1 MEPVKIDPL
10 ILGVIVFVAIVVM
23 EVVRQVVVRLVGSV
37 FSSRDVGDIEKLFDK
52 YDKDIQERSA
62 SMKEMIL
69 AKIES
74 LRKEVSDMRVAL
86 CDIKEKLQKLEVR
99 MGKMEV
105 IFELYRSCVSGEE
118 NDKSK

>member
-10 ILGVIVFVAIVVM
+10 ILGVIVFVAVVVM

-37 FSSRDVGDIEKLFDK
+37 FSSTDVGDIQKLFDK
-52 YDKDIQERSA
+52 YDKDVQERSA

-74 LRKEVSDMRVAL
+74 LKKEVSEVKTTL

-105 IFELYRSCVSGEE
+105 FFELYRSSGCGEE

>member
-23 EVVRQVVVRLVGSV
+23 EVVRQVVVKLVGSV
-37 FSSRDVGDIEKLFDK
+37 FSSSDVGDIQKLFDK
-52 YDKDIQERSA
+52 YDKEIQERSA
-62 SMKEMIL
+62 SMKEMVL

-74 LRKEVSDMRVAL
+74 LRKEVSDMKVAL

-105 IFELYRSCVSGEE
+105 LFELYRSYVCGEE

>member
-1 MEPVKIDPL
+1 MEPVKVDPV
-10 ILGVIVFVAIVVM
+10 ILGVIVFVAMVVM
-23 EVVRQVVVRLVGSV
+23 EVVRQVVSKAVGSV
-37 FSSRDVGDIEKLFDK
+37 FSSRDVEDVERLLGK
-52 YDKDIQERSA
+52 YDKEFQERSA

-74 LRKEVSDMRVAL
+74 LRKEVSDMKVAL

-105 IFELYRSCVSGEE
+105 FFELYRSCVCGDE
-118 NDKSK
+118 NNENK